1 MQRRRL
7 AIVAALAC
15 WMQACSGYAQSKIEV
30 PAKVELG
37 QPIVATVT
45 LPAGGKVA
53 WKAGAGVALIDA
65 GEGRAYLWA
74 KPGQAKIEAVLV
86 SVTDGQLGALEWLE
100 ATFEVAGAVPPPTP
114 VPPTPV
120 PPTPVPPTPSG
131 KRQVVI
137 IRESADDTA
146 AFKRLTVSLQD
157 GAELRWLKDRGHPA
171 PLIFDD
177 DDLPASLKAKL
188 NQLPALPA
196 VCVIDTGNG
205 MVLTAETL
213 AAAATAADVTALVQ
227 RTGG

>member
-1 MQRRRL
+1 MHRRRL
-7 AIVAALAC
+7 LVAAAFAV
-15 WMQACSGYAQSKIEV
+15 WMHSCATYAQSKIDV

-37 QPIVATVT
+37 EPIVASVQ

-65 GEGRAYLWA
+65 GEGKAYLWA
-74 KPGQAKIEAVLV
+74 KPGTAKIEAVLV
-86 SVTDGQLGALEWLE
+86 SVADGQLGALEWLE
-100 ATFEVAGAVPPPTP
+100 ATFEVAGVIPPP